1 MFLVC
6 LKCESEDMKS
16 FVKPEKDSLL
26 RTVRIIFTDPDATDD
41 SSSSSDEWLPK
52 PRKVKRFVH
61 EITFLSQVSES
72 SQDRSNAVKTPRKN
86 TRQLKYPV
94 GVRPRPSGKFAAEI
108 MNPFTKTK
116 KWLGTYET
124 PAEAEKAYVDKK
136 VEYDA
141 LASSGSAVSSSV
153 VSVTSQCL
161 RSPASASVSCV
172 SADDLSKEKT
182 SLNKD
187 VAASGDDSTMEV
199 FTTFDFSD
207 LKIPDLRFLAAEEDS
222 MVSDANGAELDFDC
236 ILSAECN
243 LLLDDYSLLDNDF
256 NISGFE
262 NSLPSE
268 LPDCDFTEME
278 RELDDF
284 KFVYADQR
292 TTPPLEFGCV

>member
-1 MFLVC
+1 
-6 LKCESEDMKS
+6 MKS

-72 SQDRSNAVKTPRKN
+72 SQDRSNAIKTPRNKS
-86 TRQLKYPV
+86 TRHPV

-172 SADDLSKEKT
+172 SADDLSKEKST
-182 SLNKD
+182 LNKD
-187 VAASGDDSTMEV
+187 VAASSDDSTKEV

-222 MVSDANGAELDFDC
+222 MISDANGAELDFDC
-236 ILSAECN
+236 FLSAECN
-243 LLLDDYSLLDNDF
+243 LLLDDYSLLDNGF

-284 KFVYADQR
+284 KFAYADQL

>member
-1 MFLVC
+1 
-6 LKCESEDMKS
+6 MKS
-16 FVKPEKDSLL
+16 FVKPERDSLL
-26 RTVRIIFTDPDATDD
+26 RTVRIVFTDPDATDD

-61 EITFLSQVSES
+61 EITFLPQVSES
-72 SQDRSNAVKTPRKN
+72 SQDRSNAVKTPRRKS
-86 TRQLKYPV
+86 TRQFKYPV
-94 GVRPRPSGKFAAEI
+94 GVRLRPSGKFAAEI
-108 MNPFTKTK
+108 LNPFTKTK

-153 VSVTSQCL
+153 VTVTSQCL
-161 RSPASASVSCV
+161 RSPTSASVSCV

-187 VAASGDDSTMEV
+187 VAASGDSTTKEV

-207 LKIPDLRFLAAEEDS
+207 VKIPDLRFLAAEEDS
-222 MVSDANGAELDFDC
+222 MVSNANGAELDFDC
-236 ILSAECN
+236 FLTDSNI
-243 LLLDDYSLLDNDF
+243 LLDDYSLLENDINF
-256 NISGFE
+256 SRFE

-278 RELDDF
+278 FQLDDF
-284 KFVYADQR
+284 KFAYTDHL
-292 TTPPLEFGCV
+292 TTPPLGLV